1 MKLHKFLVLLAAM
14 ALSTAAFAGNASSNS
29 AMIEESVSSAAETV
43 GDEVDQKVLQN
54 TQNAITVG
62 LLVVDAHRDLNE
74 MTENDTAIG
83 EAMEK
88 TVPAI
93 LNKIQTSSDEVY
105 EELQPVLQDLTTRV
119 LKNQTIYPDKLID
132 RETAEGIMF
141 LTAINQAQ
149 AKGLLSDNVAQI
161 LTMELLQATF
171 GQ

>member
-74 MTENDTAIG
+74 MTENDTAIS

-132 RETAEGIMF
+132 RETAEGIML

>member
-74 MTENDTAIG
+74 MTENDTAIS

-149 AKGLLSDNVAQI
+149 VKGLLSDNVAQI

>member
-1 MKLHKFLVLLAAM
+1 M

-74 MTENDTAIG
+74 MTENDTAIS

-132 RETAEGIMF
+132 RETAEGIML